1 MGKAQSLQT
10 FLLQEVVWL
19 CERKDKLCAPV
30 RGSRQ
35 WLFWPASAR
44 ALESADLV
52 AVTSRKLG
60 LPLRRGEDQNRPPST
75 PLLAVGFARALQST
89 EFTVNSVTNG
99 NSQRGRGK
107 GQDSGAS
114 IPVLAYPSPPGS
126 FRPPFSK
133 GVVRAFLVKGLPTS
147 LWNVPENTNR

>member
-10 FLLQEVVWL
+10 FLLQEEVWL